1 MNPFKRMSP
10 EHDLSILRQPAYLRA
25 GELTLKVE
33 NAPFYM
39 QDDTAKLMDEP
50 ILHDLARQIQRVI
63 QRTKTSLLTPI
74 PMITLHAETTSVESS
89 TDERQTPSS
98 TITFTKPRVSLDDV
112 VVDPFVR
119 ATIDNA
125 LSYELHW
132 NTTLRNWG
140 VHETLKRPRPLVLN
154 FSGAPGTGKSM
165 MAEAIASH
173 LNRPL
178 CLVNYA
184 ELESKYVGDTP
195 KNITALFEQARKN
208 NAVLVFDE
216 ADSMLGKRLSSLTQ
230 ASDHGVNLSRS
241 VLLLE
246 LERHEGVVIFTT
258 NRYEN
263 YDSAFERRIFAH
275 VPFSLPTFELRRDIW
290 NRMMPDTLPSAI
302 TLDELALYSDIS
314 GADIQDM
321 FLHAALQ
328 LANSHDTALTKDHVQ
343 TAYDTIQARRATTSQ
358 SLSIQKGESS

>member
-1 MNPFKRMSP
+1 MKPFKRMSP
-10 EHDLSILRQPAYLRA
+10 DQDLSILRQPAYLQA
-25 GELTLKVE
+25 EELTLKVE

-39 QDDTAKLMDEP
+39 QDETPKLMDEP
-50 ILHDLARQIQRVI
+50 ILHDLARQLQRIVK
-63 QRTKTSLLTPI
+63 RTKTSFLTPV
-74 PMITLHAETTSVESS
+74 PMITLHAEMTSAETSMQ
-89 TDERQTPSS
+89 EQQTPSS
-98 TITFTKPRVSLDDV
+98 TIIFAEPRVSLDDV
-112 VVDPFVR
+112 IVDPFVR

-125 LSYELHW
+125 LSYEIHW
-132 NTTLRNWG
+132 NTTLKDWG
-140 VHETLKRPRPLVLN
+140 VHGTLKRPRPLVLN

-275 VPFSLPTFELRRDIW
+275 VPFNLPTSDLRRAIW
-290 NRMMPDTLPSAI
+290 ERMIPDAFPSTLS
-302 TLDELALYSDIS
+302 LDDLALYNNLS

-328 LANSHDTALTKDHVQ
+328 LANSKDNALTKEHVQ
-343 TAYDTIQARRATTSQ
+343 TAYDTIQSRRATTPQ
-358 SLSIQKGESS
+358 SISIKKGESL